1 MQQSDTERAEMAK
14 YPFIIDV
21 FGWFPPERLN
31 VRFDPSPRPT
41 TPELE
46 SLIATEWDRQ
56 TELARQSDRMLFNG
70 ALFRYL
76 DHSICGEGDD
86 ARFELTVGPTCY
98 RDFVG
103 TNLFNNHLLGR
114 FGWNRFANPIGTTAT
129 VITSDRMI
137 CLGRRSERV
146 AYHAG
151 HVHTFGGGLEE
162 RDRAKDGTI
171 DAVGSVARELA
182 EELALERPELPGL
195 GCVGLIRD
203 REIHQPE
210 LLFEVELDLTA
221 SELRSRWQ
229 TAEAQDEHV
238 DLVTLPDDPDA
249 VVPFIKSCG
258 PIAPVAIGALS
269 LHGRAR
275 WGESWFCEAAA
286 ALSVEG
292 DPRR

>member
-1 MQQSDTERAEMAK
+1 MPQSDPARAEMTPV
-14 YPFIIDV
+14 PFIIDV
-21 FGWFPPERLN
+21 FGWFPPERLT
-31 VRFDPSPRPT
+31 VRFDASPRPT
-41 TPELE
+41 TSDLE

-70 ALFRYL
+70 VLFRYL
-76 DHSICGEGDD
+76 SHSVDGEGDD

-103 TNLFNNHLLGR
+103 TNLFNNHLLER
-114 FGWNRFANPIGTTAT
+114 FGWDRFANPIGTTAT
-129 VITSDRMI
+129 IITRDGRI

-151 HVHTFGGGLEE
+151 HVHTLGGGLEE
-162 RDRAKDGTI
+162 RDRAENGVI
-171 DAVGSVARELA
+171 DAMGSVARELE
-182 EELALERPELPGL
+182 EELNLRRTELPGL

-210 LLFEVELDLTA
+210 LLFEVELGLTA
-221 SELRSRWQ
+221 SELRSRWL
-229 TAEAQDEHV
+229 TAEARDEHE
-238 DLVTLPDDPDA
+238 DLETLPDEPSA

-258 PIAPVAIGALS
+258 RIAPVAIGALL

-275 WGESWFCEAAA
+275 WGESWFHAAA
-286 ALSVEG
+286 SALDV
-292 DPRR
+292 DPNPRR